1 MFLTRTS
8 CLKTTHADGYYGA
21 WAEWAVSVTVLPL
34 TVSSFLLLYFLS
46 LAVLGLRCCSGFSLV
61 VVSRSY
67 SLVAVQGLLISMASL
82 VVLAQRGL

>member
-8 CLKTTHADGYYGA
+8 CLKTTHTDGYYGA

-34 TVSSFLLLYFLS
+34 TVSSFLLYFLS

-82 VVLAQRGL
+82 VAAHERNG